1 MLLNSKKENYLLIFS
16 DVEEQ
21 FNLFKLYQE
30 IINEN
35 KDKYRKLIDSFDNV
49 NPKIKNFLKAHDH
62 ETIYKSPIFHLID
75 ILKEIHLA
83 ELKDLSKIFVS
94 YYERQEMID
103 SRINQFLE
111 YYKDLKT
118 IDSNRKKILT
128 QMNDA
133 CGKIEIKIIN
143 DYLKK
148 NYEKHV
154 SKKSKID
161 LEKEIG
167 KVNDLRKQF
176 YNNPEFF
183 PKKMNELGKT
193 ILDDLTGAIKEI
205 KYIFSNS
212 IIGKDDTNLN
222 KIKTDI
228 ESLETESKAIK
239 FDELLNSE
247 VQLTPENMKYKF
259 LVIEDPN
266 IPVKHT
272 KKEKSHYTLE
282 DEDVTKILVELEK
295 TPLNYCYNFK
305 KAKEINK
312 IKRLTNKLILEDKNK
327 RELSQAEYEEL
338 YKLIYDKENI
348 ITFFI
353 TLGSLRSHNKLG
365 ENTYK
370 KLLAIFEKIIDF
382 PLKNID
388 SKIANTLPMLSETF
402 YLKGDKK
409 ETIGDDIKKGSL
421 FKNSSFWAGSIIS
434 EFDNNLKKLNLDIY
448 QLKKNG
454 LTNKT
459 LSHAK
464 EFVNAQFATFLLDK
478 INFEVPDDVFKET
491 VEIVINE
498 YKISDEIKNSILKLS
513 KK

>member
-1 MLLNSKKENYLLIFS
+1 MEEKNEINEINEIKEDMLLNSKKENYLLIFS

-35 KDKYRKLIDSFDNV
+35 KEKYRKLIDSFGNV

-118 IDSNRKKILT
+118 IDSKRKEILT
-128 QMNDA
+128 KMNDA

-148 NYEKHV
+148 NYKKHV
-154 SKKSKID
+154 SKKSKVD
-161 LEKEIG
+161 LGEEIE

-228 ESLETESKAIK
+228 ESLVTESKSIK

-247 VQLTPENMKYKF
+247 VQFIPENMKYKF

-272 KKEKSHYTLE
+272 KKEKNHYTLE

-295 TPLNYCYNFK
+295 TPLNYCYNFP

-312 IKRLTNKLILEDKNK
+312 IKRLTNKL
-327 RELSQAEYEEL
+327 Y
-338 YKLIYDKENI
+338 
-348 ITFFI
+348 
-353 TLGSLRSHNKLG
+353 
-365 ENTYK
+365 
-370 KLLAIFEKIIDF
+370 
-382 PLKNID
+382 
-388 SKIANTLPMLSETF
+388 
-402 YLKGDKK
+402 
-409 ETIGDDIKKGSL
+409 IGR
-421 FKNSSFWAGSIIS
+421 
-434 EFDNNLKKLNLDIY
+434 
-448 QLKKNG
+448 
-454 LTNKT
+454 
-459 LSHAK
+459 
-464 EFVNAQFATFLLDK
+464 
-478 INFEVPDDVFKET
+478 
-491 VEIVINE
+491 
-498 YKISDEIKNSILKLS
+498 
-513 KK
+513 